1 MKQEVM
7 PLLLKGNRSE
17 EGRWHEFSFQRNRNR
32 EKYNSHFGARNLTFS
47 KRSYVDSLLTDEE
60 QKRVSS
66 WRIGCFSPHM
76 PALFMKVLTAHSG
89 LVHEGAA
96 TNCWAQNGDTHGH
109 ISETFKR
116 RLLTNGTEQLSEKLP
131 RVLLFSLFFFPFLSL
146 GHVMLL
152 LFSDLL

>member
-1 MKQEVM
+1 MKV
-7 PLLLKGNRSE
+7 
-17 EGRWHEFSFQRNRNR
+17 
-32 EKYNSHFGARNLTFS
+32 LT
-47 KRSYVDSLLTDEE
+47 
-60 QKRVSS
+60 QH
-66 WRIGCFSPHM
+66 I
-76 PALFMKVLTAHSG
+76 PALFMKVLTAHSGLVHEGADTAHSGLVHEGADTAHSGLVHEGADTAHSG